1 MQSYSSGPI
10 IVERNLERRRAARY
24 ELTIPV
30 AFLWADHDGSALH
43 AEGVTRDISDIGVYV
58 LADKCP
64 PLNSEVRVE
73 VMAVEPGIASA
84 FLKGNMKVLRVEVSP
99 DVRGGCGFALA
110 GSGLSIEAA
119 GRGNKYKN

>member
-1 MQSYSSGPI
+1 MQGYSSGLI
-10 IVERNLERRRAARY
+10 IVERNLERRRAVRY

-30 AFLWADHDGSALH
+30 AFLWADNDGSALH

-58 LADKCP
+58 LADTCP
-64 PLNSEVRVE
+64 PLHSEVRVE

-84 FLKGNMKVLRVEVSP
+84 FLQGNMQVLRVEISP
-99 DVRGGCGFALA
+99 DVSGGCGFALG